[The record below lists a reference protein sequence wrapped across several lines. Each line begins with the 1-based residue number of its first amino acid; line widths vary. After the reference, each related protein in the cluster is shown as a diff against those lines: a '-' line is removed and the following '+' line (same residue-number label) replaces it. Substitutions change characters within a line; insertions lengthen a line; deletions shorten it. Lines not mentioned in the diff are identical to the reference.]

1 MIRNHS
7 FRKFEKFYP
16 ILLQVNYLILF
27 CLIGVLIQPAGL
39 LAESPWQLHQKD
51 NELTVYTRKAEDAV
65 GNEFKAVI
73 IIHQPAEVV
82 GTVLMDIPT
91 YSKWIDGCM
100 DVKLLNKNN
109 DSNKEVYLVINAPWP
124 FYNRDIIYR
133 IKSGAVDGEGRMI
146 VQGKAIE
153 KANVLT
159 RKGYVRVI
167 DAYFHVALEKITDSS
182 TKVIYQSKTDVSG
195 NAPVYLSRMVCGDMV
210 YNSIVN
216 LKKLLNNLDI
226 NRKKEIAYFEGNES
240 YRRTNK

>member
-1 MIRNHS
+1 MVINHS

-16 ILLQVNYLILF
+16 ILLQINYLIIF
-27 CLIGVLIQPAGL
+27 CLIDVLIQPADL

-100 DVKLLNKNN
+100 DVKLLNKKN
-109 DSNKEVYLVINAPWP
+109 DSNNEVYMAINAPWP

-133 IKSGAVDGEGRMI
+133 IKNGATDGEERTI
-146 VQGKAIE
+146 IRGKAIE
-153 KANVLT
+153 KANVLA
-159 RKGYVRVI
+159 RKGYVRVT
-167 DAYFHVALEKITDSS
+167 DAYFNVALEKITDSS
-182 TKVIYQSKTDVSG
+182 TKVIYQSETDASFNMPSCLLRKIYG
-195 NAPVYLSRMVCGDMV
+195 NMI
-210 YNSIVN
+210 YNSMVN
-216 LKKLLNNLDI
+216 LKKLLNNMGI